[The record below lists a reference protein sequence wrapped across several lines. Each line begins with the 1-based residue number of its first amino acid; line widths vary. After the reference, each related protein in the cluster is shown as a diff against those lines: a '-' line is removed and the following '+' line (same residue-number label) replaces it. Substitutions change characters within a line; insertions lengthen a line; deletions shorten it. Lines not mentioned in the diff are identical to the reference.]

1 MDCLL
6 MRHGVAVEMEGWS
19 GIDETRPLTNEGR
32 TQVRLV
38 AQGLSAMSVSP
49 THLISSPLCRA
60 QETAELIRASLCPS
74 VTMIVCDALKPDS
87 SPEILTAFLQT
98 IHASAVILCVG
109 HEPLLGTTAGY
120 WLTGHISHSYLMKR
134 AGVGLIRMPSTPQI
148 GEGLLRWWYTPAQLI
163 TLSHIDLTRSKG
175 ER

>member
-6 MRHGVAVEMEGWS
+6 MRHGVAVDMEDWS
-19 GIDETRPLTNEGR
+19 GFDETRPLTDEGR

-38 AQGLSAMSVSP
+38 AQGLSAMRVSP

-60 QETAELIRASLCPS
+60 LGTAELVRASLCPS

-98 IHASAVILCVG
+98 IHASAAILCVG

-120 WLTGHISHSYLMKR
+120 WLTGHISHSYPMKR
-134 AGVGLIRMPSTPQI
+134 GGVGLIHMPATPQI
-148 GEGLLRWWYTPAQLI
+148 GEGLLRWWCTPAQLSS
-163 TLSHIDLTRSKG
+163 LSYVHLTRSEG
-175 ER
+175 EL

>member
-1 MDCLL
+1 MLF
-6 MRHGVAVEMEGWS
+6 RS
-19 GIDETRPLTNEGR
+19 
-32 TQVRLV
+32 
-38 AQGLSAMSVSP
+38 
-49 THLISSPLCRA
+49 HLISSPLYRA
-60 QETAELIRASLCPS
+60 QETAELVRASLCPS
-74 VTMIVCDALKPDS
+74 VTMIVCNALKPDS